1 MSCSEMEYTNN
12 IQLAQVSAKSCYP
25 TCTFSKLIEKHGE
38 TFSVFLYS
46 PLPIIIWDVKSMKPD
61 APADGGEGK
70 GDCLFG
76 SRFKL
81 HIRIP
86 DMM

>member
-1 MSCSEMEYTNN
+1 MSSSKMEYTNN

-25 TCTFSKLIEKHGE
+25 TFSKLIEKHGE
-38 TFSVFLYS
+38 TFSAFLYS